1 MLFSNKWCSQGY
13 YWKKE
18 EKIKDKKQLKL
29 IL

>member
-1 MLFSNKWCSQGY
+1 MLFMNKLCSLED